1 MSENAENAGRAW
13 VYGDNV
19 DTDLLAPGAYMKGPV
34 ETMAT
39 HCLEAIDPE
48 FAKTA
53 KAGDIVVGGRNF
65 GMGSSREQA
74 AQVLGILGIRAVIAK
89 SFGGIF
95 YRNAFNLGLF
105 ALVCPDVDKIASGDL
120 LTLDPAAG
128 KIENLTQGSVIAT
141 EPVPDHLLNIV
152 GAGGLVP
159 YLEKKIKGAA

>member
-1 MSENAENAGRAW
+1 MSGSAENTGRAW

-39 HCLEAIDPE
+39 HCLEAIDLD

-74 AQVLGILGIRAVIAK
+74 AQVLGYWASAPSSRKVSAAFSIAMPSIWASSPWSVPRWTRSPRAT
-89 SFGGIF
+89 
-95 YRNAFNLGLF
+95 
-105 ALVCPDVDKIASGDL
+105 C
-120 LTLDPAAG
+120 
-128 KIENLTQGSVIAT
+128 
-141 EPVPDHLLNIV
+141 
-152 GAGGLVP
+152 
-159 YLEKKIKGAA
+159 